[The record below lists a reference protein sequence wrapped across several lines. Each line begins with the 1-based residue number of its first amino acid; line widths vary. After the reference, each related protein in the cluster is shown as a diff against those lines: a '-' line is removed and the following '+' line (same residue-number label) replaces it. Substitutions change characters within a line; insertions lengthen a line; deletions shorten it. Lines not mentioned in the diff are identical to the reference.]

1 MAYDEALADRVRE
14 LVSPRSDVSEK
25 EMFGGI
31 AFLVSGNMAVGVRSD
46 ELLVRLGPEE
56 AEKALAEE
64 GVRPFEMG
72 AGRRPKGWVIVEPER
87 ITDDS
92 SLGEWVDVGADYA
105 ASLPPK

>member
-14 LVSPRSDVSEK
+14 LVSARSDVSEK

-31 AFLVSGNMAVGVRSD
+31 AFLVGGNMAVGVRGD
-46 ELLVRLGPEE
+46 DLLVRLPQED
-56 AEKALAEE
+56 AETALAEE

-72 AGRRPKGWVIVEPER
+72 AGRRPKGWVIVEAER